1 MATSIYSDFNIELP
15 KQQDGDIE
23 KNTDVYAV
31 KNSIINILMTRKGS
45 RRMLPEFGCGI
56 YYMLFEPIDMKTGNS
71 IGNEIVNALRRW
83 EPRCILNAVNID
95 VNYDAN
101 QYMISIDFSITGKP
115 SVIETVK
122 LILQAL

>member
-1 MATSIYSDFNIELP
+1 MASIYSDFNIELP

-23 KNTDVYAV
+23 KNTDTDAV
-31 KNSIINILMTRKGS
+31 ENSIINILRTRKGS

-56 YYMLFEPIDMKTGNS
+56 YYMLFEPIDTRTGNN
-71 IGNEIVNALRRW
+71 IGREIVNALKRW

-101 QYMISIDFSITGKP
+101 QYSVSIDYSIVGRPATM
-115 SVIETVK
+115 ETVK
-122 LILQAL
+122 LILKAL